1 MSKKKIIA
9 ACLAAFLAGGAAA
22 VGGVCYLAGFRAE
35 SLGDLARFL
44 GARRFIESRYVG
56 DVDDGKLMDG
66 AISGMVQALGDPHSI
81 YLDPEMYGQLM
92 DQTEGSFG
100 GIGVYMGFKDGGVQ
114 IVSVM
119 EGTPGEAAGLRA
131 GDEII
136 AVDGTP
142 VTEYQPEE
150 VAMHIRG
157 EIGTDVTLTVRRA
170 GEADKDYQITRASIE
185 MKTVAGRMLEDGMG
199 YIRIGNFSER
209 TGREFAS
216 VLQDLE
222 GLGMNG
228 LILDLRENP
237 GGLIKSCVEVAN
249 HVVPKGTVVS
259 VIDKN
264 GKKETYESEL
274 AESKYPIVVLI
285 DGNSASASEI
295 LAGALQDTGA
305 ATLVGTKSYG
315 KGSVQVVVPMHHDD
329 ALKLTIAKYYTPS
342 GRCIDGLGIE
352 PDVEIALP
360 SDATRD
366 VQLDKAEEV
375 LRSKL

>member
-131 GDEII
+131 DDEII

-199 YIRIGNFSER
+199 YIRIGNFSEH

-222 GLGMNG
+222 GQGMNG

>member
-199 YIRIGNFSER
+199 YIRIGNFSEH

-222 GLGMNG
+222 GQGMNG

>member
-199 YIRIGNFSER
+199 YIRIGNFSEH

-222 GLGMNG
+222 GQGMNG

-360 SDATRD
+360 PDATRD

>member
-9 ACLAAFLAGGAAA
+9 ACLAAFLAGGAVA

-199 YIRIGNFSER
+199 YIRIGNFSEH

-222 GLGMNG
+222 GQGMNG

>member
-131 GDEII
+131 DDEII

-199 YIRIGNFSER
+199 YIRIGNFSEH

-222 GLGMNG
+222 GQGMNG

-360 SDATRD
+360 PDATRD

>member
-199 YIRIGNFSER
+199 YIRIGNFSEH

-222 GLGMNG
+222 GQGMNG

-366 VQLDKAEEV
+366 AQLDKAEEV

>member
-199 YIRIGNFSER
+199 YIRIGNFSEL

>member
-9 ACLAAFLAGGAAA
+9 ACLAAFLAGGVAA

-199 YIRIGNFSER
+199 YIRIGNFSEH

-222 GLGMNG
+222 GQGMNG

-360 SDATRD
+360 PDATRD

>member
-22 VGGVCYLAGFRAE
+22 IGGVCYLAGFGAE

-199 YIRIGNFSER
+199 YIRIGNFSEH

-222 GLGMNG
+222 GQGMNG

>member
-22 VGGVCYLAGFRAE
+22 VGGICYLAGFRAE

-199 YIRIGNFSER
+199 YIRIGNFSEH

-222 GLGMNG
+222 GQGMNG

-366 VQLDKAEEV
+366 AQLDKAEEV

>member
-1 MSKKKIIA
+1 MSKKKIMA
-9 ACLAAFLAGGAAA
+9 GCLAAFLAGGIAA
-22 VGGVCYLAGFRAE
+22 VGGICYLVGFRAE
-35 SLGDLARFL
+35 HIGDLARFL

-56 DVDDGKLMDG
+56 DVDDEKLMDG
-66 AISGMVQALGDPHSI
+66 AISGMVQALG
-81 YLDPEMYGQLM
+81 QLM
-92 DQTEGSFG
+92 SQTEGSFG
-100 GIGVYMGFKDGGVQ
+100 GIGVYMGFKDGSVS
-114 IVSVM
+114 IISVM
-119 EGTPGEAAGLRA
+119 EGTPGESAGLRA
-131 GDEII
+131 GDEIV

-157 EIGTDVTLTVRRA
+157 EVGTDVTLTIRRA
-170 GEADKDYQITRASIE
+170 GEEDKDYTLTRDSIE
-185 MKTVAGRMLEDGMG
+185 MKTVAGKMLADGMG
-199 YIRIGNFSER
+199 YIRIGTFSEH

-216 VLQDLE
+216 ALQELE
-222 GLGMNG
+222 GQGMQG

-237 GGLIKSCVEVAN
+237 GGLIKSCVEVAD

-259 VIDKN
+259 VIEKN
-264 GKKETYESEL
+264 GKKETYESDL

-285 DGNSASASEI
+285 DGNSASAAEI

-342 GRCIDGLGIE
+342 GRCIDGIGIE
-352 PDVEIALP
+352 PDVEVALP
-360 SDATRD
+360 QDATSD
-366 VQLDKAEEV
+366 VQLEKAEEV

>member
-1 MSKKKIIA
+1 MNKKKIIA

-22 VGGVCYLAGFRAE
+22 IGGVCYLAGFGAE

-199 YIRIGNFSER
+199 YIRIGNFSEH

-222 GLGMNG
+222 GQGMNG

>member
-22 VGGVCYLAGFRAE
+22 IGGVCYLAGFGAE

-199 YIRIGNFSER
+199 YIRIGNFSEH

-222 GLGMNG
+222 GQGMNG

-360 SDATRD
+360 PDATRD

>member
-131 GDEII
+131 DDEII

-185 MKTVAGRMLEDGMG
+185 MKTVAGRMLEDSMG
-199 YIRIGNFSER
+199 YIRIGNFSEH

-216 VLQDLE
+216 VLQALE
-222 GLGMNG
+222 GQGMNG

-360 SDATRD
+360 PDATRD

>member
-81 YLDPEMYGQLM
+81 YLDPELYGQLM

-199 YIRIGNFSER
+199 YIRIGNFSEH

-222 GLGMNG
+222 GQGMNG

>member
-199 YIRIGNFSER
+199 YIRIGNFSEH

-222 GLGMNG
+222 RQGMNG

>member
-81 YLDPEMYGQLM
+81 YLNPEMYGQLM

-199 YIRIGNFSER
+199 YIRIGNFSEH

-222 GLGMNG
+222 GQGMNG

-360 SDATRD
+360 PDATRD

>member
-1 MSKKKIIA
+1 MSKKKIMA
-9 ACLAAFLAGGAAA
+9 GCLAAFLAGGIAA
-22 VGGVCYLAGFRAE
+22 VGGICYLVGFRAE
-35 SLGDLARFL
+35 HIGDLARFL

-56 DVDDGKLMDG
+56 DVDDEKLMDG

-92 DQTEGSFG
+92 SQTEGSFG
-100 GIGVYMGFKDGGVQ
+100 GIGVYMGFKDGSVS
-114 IVSVM
+114 IISVM
-119 EGTPGEAAGLRA
+119 EGTPGESAGLRA
-131 GDEII
+131 GDEIV
-136 AVDGTP
+136 AVDGTS

-157 EIGTDVTLTVRRA
+157 EVGTDVTLTIRRA
-170 GEADKDYQITRASIE
+170 GEEDKDYTLTRGSIE
-185 MKTVAGRMLEDGMG
+185 MKTVAGKMLADGMG
-199 YIRIGNFSER
+199 YIRIGTFSEH

-216 VLQDLE
+216 ALQELE
-222 GLGMNG
+222 GQGMQG

-237 GGLIKSCVEVAN
+237 GGLIKSCVEVAD

-259 VIDKN
+259 VIEKN
-264 GKKETYESEL
+264 GKKETYESDL

-285 DGNSASASEI
+285 DGNSASAAEI

-342 GRCIDGLGIE
+342 GRCIDGIGIE
-352 PDVEIALP
+352 PDVEVALP
-360 SDATRD
+360 QDATSD

-375 LRSKL
+375 LRGKL